1 MSKASKQAVLN
12 SSVEMIRE
20 YYEKEHK
27 HNKDRI
33 KYGII
38 AMLIIPIVFLI
49 LLFVVNSSKVIFL
62 VMWIASLF
70 IISGYLIAIEYKDYN
85 MSENLKD
92 IIGNENKDT
101 LIDTTKVITD
111 IAKNYVSPVESIKSA
126 ILEDEHEGTNCAGS
140 NDSNQDNDAET
151 IESDNINSNYIDND
165 VKSNNYNDTIP
176 INNINNGSSYNTD
189 NKTDSVA
196 VNNSNNMCND
206 SINHNTPAGNTLPA
220 NCQNI
225 VIDNKLSNN
234 TITISIDNIT
244 NAVNITINPNK
255 EAVK

>member
-126 ILEDEHEGTNCAGS
+126 ILEDEHEGTNGAGN

-176 INNINNGSSYNTD
+176 INNINNGS
-189 NKTDSVA
+189 
-196 VNNSNNMCND
+196 
-206 SINHNTPAGNTLPA
+206 INHSTPAGNTLPA